1 MEWMAVMSR
10 LRYRNRAR
18 SGMNFG
24 CRYVERTLGQLG
36 EDALRLPLV
45 TRHLLQCPACRAH
58 RRRISRVDHAL
69 QEALFRETPP
79 FFEGRWECISSRLP
93 IQGRPRFWSP
103 FRRRENERSGLVW
116 ALATLVVFITAAW
129 SVDLGTPVDETT
141 IPATQGVSITEIAIE
156 GKKAAVTIEAETD
169 EDGTLVLWL
178 EPEEEI
184 SDLKEDRQ

>member
-1 MEWMAVMSR
+1 MNR

-45 TRHLLQCPACRAH
+45 SRHLLQCPACRAH
-58 RRRISRVDHAL
+58 RRRISKVDHAL
-69 QEALFRETPP
+69 QDALYQETPP
-79 FFEGRWECISSRLP
+79 FFDGRWESISSRLP

-103 FRRRENERSGLVW
+103 FRRRENERRGLIW
-116 ALATLVVFITAAW
+116 ALAAMVVFITAAW
-129 SVDLGTPVDETT
+129 SVDLGTPSDDSTT
-141 IPATQGVSITEIAIE
+141 LATRGVSITEIAIE
-156 GKKAAVTIEAETD
+156 GKKATVAVEPETD

-178 EPEEEI
+178 EPEQE
-184 SDLKEDRQ
+184 DAGLKEDRQ